1 MKRKLW
7 QELDDKQAET
17 VSGGAEGCLAWS
29 IRFGDVRRSSLLIQ
43 KVNNVIY
50 ELKITE

>member
-17 VSGGAEGCLAWS
+17 VSGGMERAEGCLAWS
-29 IRFGDVRRSSLLIQ
+29 IRFGDVRRSSLPIQ
-43 KVNNVIY
+43 EVNSVIQN
-50 ELKITE
+50 